1 MKILLLSN
9 YYPEHI
15 GGIETVAGN
24 LCAAYRG
31 AGHEVT
37 WMAADVRD
45 HPHPGDRPLRAW
57 NFTERRLGFPYP
69 LPAPGALRAVR
80 RAVAGTDVI
89 HVHDSL
95 YAANVRA
102 FVASRRFR
110 RPVLLTQHV
119 GPVPFRS
126 ALLRAVQ
133 AAAYGTI
140 GRQLLTGAEQVT
152 FVSREVMS
160 HFTARF
166 RFRRPPQLVA
176 NGVDNELFQPAAPVR
191 RAALRERLGGSNAQP
206 VVLFAGRFVQKK
218 GLDLVRAVAAGAP
231 SWKFILAGRSGD
243 VDPATWSLANV
254 TALPA
259 QSQAALRDL
268 YVGADVLLLP
278 STGEGFPVT
287 VQEAMSSGTPA
298 VVSTAL
304 AAEFPGPGLVGSELE
319 PERLLA
325 AIETAV
331 GTDREVV
338 ARFARTTWSMSA
350 SADRY
355 LELMRAIS

>member
-1 MKILLLSN
+1 
-9 YYPEHI
+9 
-15 GGIETVAGN
+15 
-24 LCAAYRG
+24 
-31 AGHEVT
+31 
-37 WMAADVRD
+37 
-45 HPHPGDRPLRAW
+45 
-57 NFTERRLGFPYP
+57 
-69 LPAPGALRAVR
+69 PAPGALRAVR
-80 RAVAGTDVI
+80 RGVERADVI
-89 HVHDSL
+89 HLHDSL
-95 YAANVRA
+95 YAANARA
-102 FVASRRFR
+102 FLAARRRR

-126 ALLRAVQ
+126 ALLRTVQ
-133 AAAYGTI
+133 AAAFGTI
-140 GRQLLTGAEQVT
+140 GRMVMTGSEQVT

-166 RFRRPPQLVA
+166 QFRRPPQLVA
-176 NGVDNELFQPAAPVR
+176 NGVDTDLFQPAPEDR
-191 RAALRERLGGSNAQP
+191 RAALRERLGVSDAQL

-218 GLDLVRAVAAGAP
+218 GLNLVRAVAAAAP
-231 SWKFILAGRSGD
+231 GWKFILAGRSGD
-243 VDPATWSLANV
+243 VDPATWSLPNV

-259 QSQAALRDL
+259 QSPAALRDL

-319 PERLLA
+319 PERLMTA
-325 AIETAV
+325 VETAA
-331 GTDREVV
+331 GTDREAVTK
-338 ARFARTTWSMSA
+338 FARATWSLSA
-350 SADRY
+350 SAERY